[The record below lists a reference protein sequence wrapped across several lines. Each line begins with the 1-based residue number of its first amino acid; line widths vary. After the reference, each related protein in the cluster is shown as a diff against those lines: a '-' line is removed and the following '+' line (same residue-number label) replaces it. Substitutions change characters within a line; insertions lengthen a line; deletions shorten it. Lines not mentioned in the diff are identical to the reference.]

1 MKRFLLIATMLVL
14 TLGTAALVGCGGGGT
29 EQEEET
35 EEEAVEGEASGG
47 GASETEEE
55 AEEEAEETEEVT
67 SETGTPETADP
78 VSWESLI
85 ELLPDAPSGW
95 TADEPSG
102 QTMSSPGFS
111 VSMSE
116 RSYQSESTDEDVEIV
131 LVDNAYSENSPW
143 ATQFDTAFEFSSSD
157 GHVRH
162 TEVHGYPAIDIY
174 SAPDDYDFLVLVSE
188 RFFVSISSDTE
199 ESRDLFADLI
209 DYDALISLGTGEL

>member
-1 MKRFLLIATMLVL
+1 MKRFLLIAMMLVL
-14 TLGTAALVGCGGGGT
+14 TLGTAALVGCGGDGT
-29 EQEEET
+29 EQAEET
-35 EEEAVEGEASGG
+35 EEEAVEEEASGG

-55 AEEEAEETEEVT
+55 MEEEAVEPDAEEPGEAT
-67 SETGTPETADP
+67 SGAGTPETVDP

-111 VSMSE
+111 TSMSE
-116 RSYQSESTDEDVEIV
+116 RTYESESTDEDVEIV

-157 GHVRH
+157 GHLRH

-174 SAPDDYDFLVLVSE
+174 SAPDDYDLLVLVSE
-188 RFFVSISSDTE
+188 RFFVSITSETE
-199 ESRDLFADLI
+199 ESRDQFADLI
-209 DYDALISLGTGEL
+209 DYAALAGL

>member
-1 MKRFLLIATMLVL
+1 MNRFLLIASMLIL
-14 TLGTAALVGCGGGGT
+14 ALGSVAVVGCGEGGP
-29 EQEEET
+29 EQAEET

-47 GASETEEE
+47 ASETEQETEEE
-55 AEEEAEETEEVT
+55 AEEAEDVT
-67 SETGTPETADP
+67 SEAGTPETVDP
-78 VSWESLI
+78 ISWESLI

-95 TADEPSG
+95 TADEPTG
-102 QTMSSPGFS
+102 QTMTSPGFS

-116 RSYQSESTDEDVEIV
+116 CGYENESTDEDVEIV
-131 LVDNAYSENSPW
+131 LVDNAYSDNSPW

-162 TEVHGYPAIDIY
+162 TEVHGYPAIDLY
-174 SAPDDYDFLVLVSE
+174 SAPDDYDLMILVSE
-188 RFFVSISSDTE
+188 RFFVSITSETE